1 MIEIKTIRGAVL
13 HRVEADT
20 LYGANLCGATLSRAD
35 LCDANLCDADL
46 CGAGLCG
53 ANLSRANLRYAN
65 LSRADLRDA
74 DLRYADLSDALI
86 ADGVRLTGARPCVQI
101 GPIGSRDGT
110 LIGFRTDRGPY
121 VRAGC
126 WLGTLSDFL
135 ARVAEVHCD
144 TRHRRDYDAACNLLE
159 VMLCE

>member
-20 LYGANLCGATLSRAD
+20 LYGANLCDANLCDAD
-35 LCDANLCDADL
+35 LCDANLCDANL
-46 CGAGLCG
+46 C
-53 ANLSRANLRYAN
+53 
-65 LSRADLRDA
+65 
-74 DLRYADLSDALI
+74 DALI

-121 VRAGC
+121 VSAGC
-126 WLGTLSDFL
+126 WIGTIEDFR